1 MKRDALSGTKKK
13 KIIEDSSTNQYKKI
27 GIIMKR
33 EYFLFP
39 LELLLN

>member
-1 MKRDALSGTKKK
+1 MKRDALSGTKK

-27 GIIMKR
+27 GIIMRR

>member
-1 MKRDALSGTKKK
+1 MKRDALSGTK

-27 GIIMKR
+27 GIIMRR
-33 EYFLFP
+33 EYFLFS